1 MATVSKV
8 VKEEGEIEE
17 EDTREE
23 NRGEEDMAVVD
34 NYMESKSHLRSI
46 SNQVSSA
53 VESVIDS
60 ESDPV
65 LQNIGKLLLLLKEYG
80 VYQVHVHVH
89 HSLSLSLSLLSLSP
103 FLSHYLSFPSP
114 RSLKIKMMDNSK
126 SFSLSQTLL

>member
-1 MATVSKV
+1 MATVSKE

-34 NYMESKSHLRSI
+34 NYVESKSHLRSI

-80 VYQVHVHVH
+80 VYQVHVH
-89 HSLSLSLSLLSLSP
+89 HSLFSSLSLSLSP
-103 FLSHYLSFPSP
+103 FLSHYLSFSSP

-126 SFSLSQTLL
+126 SFS